1 MHCTVVVLRLFG
13 VQAPDSLRTAKA
25 VTVALETTDLS
36 CNLADPI
43 SHAERG
49 PHFVAQDRCILNSI
63 KCSQFGISQIS
74 DGSNISYCTK
84 FAGFTANLSITN
96 PFEVIAVG
104 FLFSF
109 GFSLITLHNSF
120 HFFTFL

>member
-1 MHCTVVVLRLFG
+1 MHCTVIVLRLFG

-49 PHFVAQDRCILNSI
+49 PHFVA
-63 KCSQFGISQIS
+63 
-74 DGSNISYCTK
+74 
-84 FAGFTANLSITN
+84 
-96 PFEVIAVG
+96 
-104 FLFSF
+104 
-109 GFSLITLHNSF
+109 
-120 HFFTFL
+120 